1 MNQDFGWTDG
11 VNKLYNTLSND
22 IVYKDPTRNVIFL
35 DNHDM
40 TRFFSTV
47 NEDVEKQKMG
57 IAWLLTCRG
66 IPQMYYGTEVI
77 MKGVSNPDGWVRLDF
92 PGGWKGDKKNA
103 FTGEGLT
110 AAEKD
115 VQQYTKTIA
124 NFRLHSSAIKTGKL
138 MQYLPNDGLYVYFRY
153 DAGQT
158 VMCVMNTSAKDKAVD
173 LNDYSERTKGFAG
186 GRNIVTNENV
196 KNSFSIP
203 AKRSQ
208 IIELTR

>member
-1 MNQDFGWTDG
+1 
-11 VNKLYNTLSND
+11 
-22 IVYKDPTRNVIFL
+22 
-35 DNHDM
+35 
-40 TRFFSTV
+40 
-47 NEDVEKQKMG
+47 
-57 IAWLLTCRG
+57 
-66 IPQMYYGTEVI
+66 
-77 MKGVSNPDGWVRLDF
+77 
-92 PGGWKGDKKNA
+92 
-103 FTGEGLT
+103 
-110 AAEKD
+110 
-115 VQQYTKTIA
+115 
-124 NFRLHSSAIKTGKL
+124 